1 MRQEGEGRGSRE
13 AGRAQ
18 NTKGL
23 ARLPWVSD
31 FVQGSWRPLG
41 AASRRVRWG
50 RAFICWAALQST
62 DLRRASLL
70 PSLETFSPS
79 RGESGEVLLTSSG

>member
-23 ARLPWVSD
+23 AHLPWVLD
-31 FVQGSWRPLG
+31 FVQGSWKPLG

-50 RAFICWAALQST
+50 RASICWAALQST
-62 DLRRASLL
+62 DLKTCF
-70 PSLETFSPS
+70 TFAKF
-79 RGESGEVLLTSSG
+79 GDVFTVTWGVG